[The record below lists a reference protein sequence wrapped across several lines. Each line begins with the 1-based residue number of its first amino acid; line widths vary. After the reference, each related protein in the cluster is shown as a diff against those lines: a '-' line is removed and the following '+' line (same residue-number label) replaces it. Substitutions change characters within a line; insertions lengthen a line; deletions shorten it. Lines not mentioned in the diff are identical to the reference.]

1 MKFSGQRVKT
11 SDPSIVQ
18 QFNHHYKKF
27 AIKHNLSQRIFNLEN
42 KVTCPITETHRL
54 EAEAIASLR
63 EQGIQ
68 YADKRCRCLFQ
79 GLVPFSPEVN
89 NLMLQV
95 RFWKLALDKKLGR
108 KISSRLLV
116 RTMRK
121 AKISTPLFELMAR
134 SKDSIERDL
143 KESYQQYKLAK
154 KSAYNTRRKWLH
166 DLAEA
171 QSQQETNTKRDD
183 KNLAKHIRLICQVKS
198 TQRMF
203 RQ

>member
-1 MKFSGQRVKT
+1 MKFSGRRVKT
-11 SDPSIVQ
+11 SDPRIVQ
-18 QFNHHYKKF
+18 RFNHHYKKF

-42 KVTCPITETHRL
+42 KVTCLIPETHRL

-68 YADKRCRCLFQ
+68 YADKQCRRLFQ

-143 KESYQQYKLAK
+143 KES
-154 KSAYNTRRKWLH
+154 
-166 DLAEA
+166 
-171 QSQQETNTKRDD
+171 
-183 KNLAKHIRLICQVKS
+183 
-198 TQRMF
+198 
-203 RQ
+203 